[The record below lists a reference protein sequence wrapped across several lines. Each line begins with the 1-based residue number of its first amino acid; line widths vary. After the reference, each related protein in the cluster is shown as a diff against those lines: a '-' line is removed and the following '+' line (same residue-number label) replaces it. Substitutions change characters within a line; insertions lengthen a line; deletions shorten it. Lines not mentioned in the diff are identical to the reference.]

1 LRRSGCQEPCAYG
14 VQSRKSAFR
23 VAQGESAH
31 LTSRRDISGRGRGF
45 RTLRE
50 RDRVPAAGTWN
61 REEGRFRESEGEEGG
76 GTWNPHRWRGA
87 SAPVCPHLGPA
98 ALIPSAAA
106 NPVRPHLHPGAHQ
119 LVPLLLR
126 PPLCL
131 VLSVCLQC
139 MYLFLCSIAYAWL
152 AWTWIYSALLCFLR
166 YEAHSIGCSAPLHV
180 LYNKVAL
187 CECVPDD

>member
-1 LRRSGCQEPCAYG
+1 MRRSGCQEPCAYG

-106 NPVRPHLHPGAHQ
+106 NPVRPHLHPGAHR

-126 PPLCL
+126 PPLRL
-131 VLSVCLQC
+131 VLPVCLQC
-139 MYLFLCSIAYAWL
+139 TYLFLTL
-152 AWTWIYSALLCFLR
+152 PLLYYLCLV
-166 YEAHSIGCSAPLHV
+166 SLDMDILCSAV
-180 LYNKVAL
+180 LPAV
-187 CECVPDD
+187 

>member
-1 LRRSGCQEPCAYG
+1 VRQFDRGGGKG
-14 VQSRKSAFR
+14 VR
-23 VAQGESAH
+23 AQGESAH

-50 RDRVPAAGTWN
+50 RERAPAAGTWN

-106 NPVRPHLHPGAHQ
+106 NPVRPPG
-119 LVPLLLR
+119 
-126 PPLCL
+126 
-131 VLSVCLQC
+131 
-139 MYLFLCSIAYAWL
+139 
-152 AWTWIYSALLCFLR
+152 FLR
-166 YEAHSIGCSAPLHV
+166 RRLGDKA
-180 LYNKVAL
+180 
-187 CECVPDD
+187 VPHRLA